1 MTGSRTTIPEWE
13 LLKLRAITDGPT
25 VQQREQALEEYLQ
38 ERERRHRY
46 ARVRNSRDSQRR
58 TLVGAHMP
66 LEEAERVTWL
76 ATLEG
81 MSTTAYVKRAI
92 EQAGRQTL
100 KEPKDVE
107 QDWQDNEPF
116 AVTVRRP

>member
-1 MTGSRTTIPEWE
+1 MRGSRTTIPEWE
-13 LLKLRAITDGPT
+13 LMRLRAITDGPT
-25 VQQREQALEEYLQ
+25 VQQREQALAEYLQ

-46 ARVRNSRDSQRR
+46 ARVRNGRDSQRR

-66 LEEAERVTWL
+66 MEEAERVTWL

-81 MSTTAYVKRAI
+81 MSTTAYVRRAL
-92 EQAGRQTL
+92 ELAGRQTL
-100 KEPKDVE
+100 KQPPSEPH
-107 QDWQDNEPF
+107 WQDEGPV

>member
-81 MSTTAYVKRAI
+81 MSTTAYVRRAL
-92 EQAGRQTL
+92 ELAGRQTL
-100 KEPKDVE
+100 RQPVRDPD
-107 QDWQDNEPF
+107 QDGGGAF

>member
-1 MTGSRTTIPEWE
+1 MR
-13 LLKLRAITDGPT
+13 LRAITDGPT
-25 VQQREQALEEYLQ
+25 VQQREQALAEYLQ

-100 KEPKDVE
+100 RQPVRDPD
-107 QDWQDNEPF
+107 QDGGGAF

>member
-1 MTGSRTTIPEWE
+1 MR
-13 LLKLRAITDGPT
+13 LRAITDGPT
-25 VQQREQALEEYLQ
+25 VQQREQALAEYLQ

-46 ARVRNSRDSQRR
+46 ARVRNGRDSQRR

-66 LEEAERVTWL
+66 MEEAERVTWL

-81 MSTTAYVKRAI
+81 MSTTAYVRRAL
-92 EQAGRQTL
+92 ELAGRQTL
-100 KEPKDVE
+100 KQPPSEPH
-107 QDWQDNEPF
+107 WQDEGPV

>member
-25 VQQREQALEEYLQ
+25 VEAREEALAAYLQ
-38 ERERRHRY
+38 ERERRKRY
-46 ARVRNSRDSQRR
+46 ARVRDTRDSQRR

-76 ATLEG
+76 ANLEG
-81 MSTTAYVKRAI
+81 MSTTAYVKRAL
-92 EQAGRQTL
+92 ELAGRQTL
-100 KEPKDVE
+100 RQPPSEPRWEDEGPV
-107 QDWQDNEPF
+107 
-116 AVTVRRP
+116 AVTVPRP

>member
-25 VQQREQALEEYLQ
+25 VEAREEALAAYLQ
-38 ERERRHRY
+38 ERERRKRY
-46 ARVRNSRDSQRR
+46 ARVRNARDGQRR

-81 MSTTAYVKRAI
+81 MSTTAYVKRAL
-92 EQAGRQTL
+92 ELAGRQTL
-100 KEPKDVE
+100 RQPPSEPHWEDEGPV
-107 QDWQDNEPF
+107 
-116 AVTVRRP
+116 AVTVPRP